1 MEGVVMTH
9 VSTFEEATAEVRV
22 QSVPLAHLSV
32 ELGHLY
38 FEDFE
43 EGADRVHRHFA
54 EVAPWVAAVKRINAP
69 AGARTLRLSTCF
81 LIDDYFGPSR
91 PPSEIIP
98 MLVKAAADNDIP
110 IDYLARESAC
120 AVADGVALASLVLDR
135 VVADP
140 PPGTDGSRP
149 PVSEV
154 GWLSNGQRSPA
165 LDGAEAMSVA
175 GRWTP
180 PSQNAAT
187 RHSVFVDVQL
197 WDEHERQRRWSCAF
211 LAAVWQ
217 LLRLGMIRKA
227 GEPVAMPRPL
237 DGDLPDD
244 WRRLPAVI
252 QLNSSAAPFN
262 AYRALS
268 VLGSRFFPTEQAVR
282 TILNQVAVD
291 PRLVAESVRRA
302 GGEKIQLPGDLIDRI
317 QYVFIG

>member
-1 MEGVVMTH
+1 MTH
-9 VSTFEEATAEVRV
+9 VSTFEEATAEVRMKA
-22 QSVPLAHLSV
+22 VPLAHLSV

-43 EGADRVHRHFA
+43 DGANRLHRHFA
-54 EVAPWVAAVKRINAP
+54 EVAPWVAAARQIHAV
-69 AGARTLRLSTCF
+69 AGPRTLRLSTCF
-81 LIDDYFGPSR
+81 LVDDYFGPSR

-98 MLVKAAADNDIP
+98 MLVKAAADNGVP

-120 AVADGVALASLVLDR
+120 ADAEGVALASLVLDR
-135 VVADP
+135 VVTDP
-140 PPGTDGSRP
+140 PPGTNGSRP

-165 LDGAEAMSVA
+165 LDGVEAMSVA

-187 RHSVFVDVQL
+187 RHSIFVDVEL

-217 LLRLGMIRKA
+217 LLRLGMIRKI
-227 GEPVAMPRPL
+227 GEPVAMPRAL

-244 WRRLPAVI
+244 WRRLPSVI
-252 QLNSSAAPFN
+252 QLNSAAAPFN

-291 PRLVAESVRRA
+291 PRLAAESARRA
-302 GGEKIQLPGDLIDRI
+302 RGEKIELSMEIIDRI
-317 QYVFIG
+317 QYVFVG